1 MKDLSL
7 AREENNPNL
16 DSSSMP
22 SKGVTKE
29 VFENFKKYYEPD
41 VFRAAGKRIR
51 AMTRA
56 ADALSVEERISRI
69 TTIFSTFRNPDKET
83 VLTPWRVVNMHI
95 GDSLGGYVFFDEDME
110 KTIENPRFVNHE
122 NITESVFSTDS
133 KILEINSKSGLY
145 PLFMGYGIYK
155 KLLEVKFLKNQEI
168 PTIEE
173 QHSIWDKVI
182 SENIF
187 VICKTPMAKS
197 ITKRTLAGFR
207 VTKVNTRYFED
218 LVNQITHK
226 QQNFLDKIKQGKT
239 YWKSNNN
246 DNMKFNAVVG
256 NPPYQ
261 ETLENTS
268 DKPIY
273 NYFMDIAF
281 KISDKVT
288 FITPAR
294 FLFNAGKTP
303 KDWNSKILNDEHFKV
318 VWYKSKSTD
327 VFPNVDIKGGVA
339 VTFRDANQKF
349 GKIVSYTSHPELNA
363 ISIKV
368 EARLDFEPI
377 SNIIHLQNKFNLTNL
392 FALNKKYKDQI
403 GSGGK
408 ERRLTTPIFEQLD
421 IFIGKL

>member
-1 MKDLSL
+1 
-7 AREENNPNL
+7 
-16 DSSSMP
+16 MP
-22 SKGVTKE
+22 KGVTKQ

-41 VFRAAGKRIR
+41 VFRAAGKKIR
-51 AMTRA
+51 AMARA
-56 ADALSVEERISRI
+56 ADTLTIEERISRI

-95 GDSLGGYVFFDEDME
+95 GDCLGGYVFFDEDME
-110 KTIENPRFVNHE
+110 NNLEQPRFVNHG
-122 NITESVFSTDS
+122 NVTEMVFAEDS

-155 KLLEVKFLKNQEI
+155 RIIDQMYSKKQET
-168 PTIEE
+168 PSLEE
-173 QHSIWDKVI
+173 QQSIWDKVI
-182 SENIF
+182 ADNIY

-207 VTKVNTRYFED
+207 DAKVNTRYFED

-226 QQNFLDKIKQGKT
+226 QQNFLEKIKQGKT

-246 DNMKFNAVVG
+246 DNMKFEAVVG

-261 ETLENTS
+261 ETTENTS

-303 KDWNSKILNDEHFKV
+303 KDWNLKILNDEHFKV
-318 VWYKSKSTD
+318 VWYKSNSTD

-349 GKIVSYTSHPELNA
+349 GKIGSYTSHPELNT
-363 ISIKV
+363 ISEKV
-368 EARLDFEPI
+368 EHHLDFQPI
-377 SNIIHLQNKFNLTNL
+377 SNIIHLQNKFNLANL
-392 FALNKKYKDQI
+392 FALNKKYK
-403 GSGGK
+403 
-408 ERRLTTPIFEQLD
+408 
-421 IFIGKL
+421 

>member
-1 MKDLSL
+1 
-7 AREENNPNL
+7 
-16 DSSSMP
+16 
-22 SKGVTKE
+22 
-29 VFENFKKYYEPD
+29 
-41 VFRAAGKRIR
+41 
-51 AMTRA
+51 
-56 ADALSVEERISRI
+56 
-69 TTIFSTFRNPDKET
+69 
-83 VLTPWRVVNMHI
+83 
-95 GDSLGGYVFFDEDME
+95 
-110 KTIENPRFVNHE
+110 
-122 NITESVFSTDS
+122 
-133 KILEINSKSGLY
+133 
-145 PLFMGYGIYK
+145 
-155 KLLEVKFLKNQEI
+155 
-168 PTIEE
+168 
-173 QHSIWDKVI
+173 
-182 SENIF
+182 
-187 VICKTPMAKS
+187 MAKS
-197 ITKRTLAGFR
+197 ITKRTLSGFR
-207 VTKVNTRYFED
+207 EAKVNTRYFED

-226 QQNFLDKIKQGKT
+226 QQNFIDKIKQGRT

-246 DNMKFNAVVG
+246 DNMKFNAIVG

-303 KDWNSKILNDEHFKV
+303 KEWNLKVLNDENFKV

-349 GKIVSYTSHPELNA
+349 GKIGSYTSHPELNT
-363 ISIKV
+363 ISRKV
-368 EARLDFEPI
+368 ELTLGFQPI

-392 FALNKKYKDQI
+392 FAVNKKYQNQI
-403 GSGGK
+403 GSNGK

-421 IFIGKL
+421 IFKDNPIDETDMKILGLIKNKRVFKWVPIKVLDNHPNTSLYKVLLPAANGTGKLGEVLSTPVVCGPNIGFTFSFISFGAFEIERYAENLLKYIKTKFSRTLLGVLKVTQHNLPNTWQKIPLQDFTENSDIDWSKSIPEIDKQLYTKYGLTQEEIGFIESMIKPME